1 MKLSKEYNKI
11 KDKSKGV
18 MKMKLRIKE
27 TQEVKVLEIRDKNGI
42 EWTMDLLG
50 NYDTL
55 QFNDKTGEYEMSQE
69 DYDWWSEYIKN
80 HKADEQRVTEL
91 AEELGIR
98 EFEIWDRINRARI
111 DDLSDEHT
119 VITNILEV
127 IRNEALR

>member
-1 MKLSKEYNKI
+1 
-11 KDKSKGV
+11 

-27 TQEVKVLEIRDKNGI
+27 TQEVKVLEIRDRDGI

-69 DYDWWSEYIKN
+69 DYNWWSEYIKN

-91 AEELGIR
+91 AEELGIK

-111 DDLSDEHT
+111 DDLDDEHT
-119 VITNILEV
+119 VITNVLEV